1 MKKSLVIFLMM
12 SLALFGYEVSSVEVG
27 FTAFKTPAKVG
38 VSGSFNNVEIAD
50 QKSAESVEAL
60 LNGLSVK
67 IQTKSVNSGNEGR
80 DKKLVSDFFHV
91 QFTHAIEAKIVSVKP
106 DSLEVEIT
114 MNSKKVT
121 VPMLYKVKENSVMA
135 KGYIDLGDFDMLASL
150 KGINKACYDL
160 HAGKTWQD
168 VEVGFLL
175 NFQP

>member
-1 MKKSLVIFLMM
+1 MKKSLVTFLVM
-12 SLALFGYEVSSVEVG
+12 SMALFGYEVGSVEVG

-38 VSGSFNNVEIAD
+38 VSGSFNTVEIAG
-50 QKSAESVEAL
+50 QKSAESVEAM

-67 IQTKSVNSGNEGR
+67 IHTKSVNSGNEER
-80 DKKLVSDFFHV
+80 DKKLVNDFFHI

-106 DSLEVEIT
+106 DALEAEIT
-114 MNSKKVT
+114 MNNKRVT
-121 VPMLYKVKENSVMA
+121 VPMVYQVKENSVIA
-135 KGYIDLGDFDMLASL
+135 KGYIDLGDFDMLPSL